1 MSARR
6 RLSKATPVSAVEGL
20 LRIEPLLARPED
32 DVLDALRRV
41 GARPATRNVG
51 VVDALGRLVG
61 IVPIVR
67 LAEAVIARVMPEAL
81 MADIT
86 DVAGVARFSHT
97 VESRT
102 VGEAMLPPAAVR
114 ADATIAE
121 AFRIMHARHLSGVYV
136 VDEAGRPT
144 GYLDLL
150 ELALAYIDGLELED
164 EPAAGTPSPRYPS
177 RPPRPDGPEPGG
189 PEPGGTERDSA

>member
-51 VVDALGRLVG
+51 VVDASGRLVG

-164 EPAAGTPSPRYPS
+164 EPAAGTPSPRHPS
-177 RPPRPDGPEPGG
+177 RSPRAGG
-189 PEPGGTERDSA
+189 PEPGVPEPGVTERDSA